1 MTCRSVLGWG
11 QRLHI
16 ISAYINWYYLWDN
29 NYGSVWG
36 IHLCNCTVN
45 NVFEAVYRAI
55 IDSSLNHG
63 EDDEYPMFFR
73 GEGRRWPKI
82 SFLCVKNTSLLSQIL
97 FFSFCR
103 IGVEHLE
110 YCKASEAIACY
121 IFFYVDFLKRSRDV
135 YTQLKYYIYVSQ
147 FTVSSS
153 LFWNI

>member
-1 MTCRSVLGWG
+1 MTCRGVLGWG

-63 EDDEYPMFFR
+63 ENDEYPMFW
-73 GEGRRWPKI
+73 GRVDGDQSI
-82 SFLCVKNTSLLSQIL
+82 ASCVWRIHQHHYHLIL
-97 FFSFCR
+97 FFSFCQ
-103 IGVEHLE
+103 IKAEHLE
-110 YCKASEAIACY
+110 YCIVSEAIACY
-121 IFFYVDFLKRSRDV
+121 LVLYTFKREFVIF
-135 YTQLKYYIYVSQ
+135 IH
-147 FTVSSS
+147 
-153 LFWNI
+153 N